1 MNNKSNNKLDS
12 INLNSKTI
20 TKTTSLF
27 GNNSMKSL
35 LKKLT
40 KKNLPEIKNLSH
52 LKKEFGFI
60 RSNSQPRLISL
71 LDTNLKH
78 TSRGTN
84 LEAQYNRDNYMNLK
98 NFNKTFNDLNNNIE
112 FYKKIPKSNSQSE
125 RNLKNK
131 EDDSREK
138 RIKPRLWDNASKN
151 EILNQK
157 DKLMPIGLDFYE
169 KYMRNN
175 SKKNFFDNNYVFQ
188 KQENGKIKPLLIRKI
203 NRIKNF
209 DKDYLS
215 NKNYENITINKENKN
230 NNFSH
235 QQALEHF
242 ESDIFNR
249 KITPALIKKSGEKQY
264 IKEKLKQLQHSNS
277 ENNINHQKFDVC
289 SETTIGWGA
298 RDPLPSLNNHSL
310 LPFNPLDPKSKNISK
325 TKDVILADSK
335 KNFNNFNPTNKQK
348 SISEFMFLSR
358 VSAPNIN
365 EDYNLAFCNNPN
377 IFKRN
382 QNMFSETY
390 RMYRDYE
397 NIVDKPFQKFI
408 KADLE
413 FEDKKNN
420 SNLNSKNENVDKKM

>member
-98 NFNKTFNDLNNNIE
+98 NFNKTFNDLNNIE

-157 DKLMPIGLDFYE
+157 DQVL
-169 KYMRNN
+169 KY
-175 SKKNFFDNNYVFQ
+175 
-188 KQENGKIKPLLIRKI
+188 
-203 NRIKNF
+203 
-209 DKDYLS
+209 
-215 NKNYENITINKENKN
+215 
-230 NNFSH
+230 
-235 QQALEHF
+235 
-242 ESDIFNR
+242 
-249 KITPALIKKSGEKQY
+249 
-264 IKEKLKQLQHSNS
+264 
-277 ENNINHQKFDVC
+277 
-289 SETTIGWGA
+289 
-298 RDPLPSLNNHSL
+298 
-310 LPFNPLDPKSKNISK
+310 
-325 TKDVILADSK
+325 
-335 KNFNNFNPTNKQK
+335 
-348 SISEFMFLSR
+348 
-358 VSAPNIN
+358 
-365 EDYNLAFCNNPN
+365 
-377 IFKRN
+377 
-382 QNMFSETY
+382 
-390 RMYRDYE
+390 
-397 NIVDKPFQKFI
+397 
-408 KADLE
+408 
-413 FEDKKNN
+413 
-420 SNLNSKNENVDKKM
+420 